1 MSNRNKI
8 TELENEIKL
17 LRSEISDIKNHV
29 DNTEIFRNDLKDT
42 ISKVKDAFAFSLAT
56 DLILSD
62 LNQKYKDDV
71 RMQEIIVYLNNLKQQ
86 LIDLIK

>member
-1 MSNRNKI
+1 MFGKNKI
-8 TELENEIKL
+8 TELENEIKS
-17 LRSEISDIKNHV
+17 LRQEISDIKNHV

-62 LNQKYKDDV
+62 LSRKYKDDV